1 MKKVKIPYLMLQWD
15 HMKLRRS
22 VSLLGFIYPR
32 NIQHHT
38 QGKNLVYV
46 EMTGVSVIEN
56 ANLPKLDCLRKDVT
70 AIFYNEGLKI
80 TISGNLTTM
89 DFLDVTLEIFTGKSS
104 NSLLYVNVNSNQAR
118 SIRQKN
124 QKRWKHNQQFETT
137 RRNKT
142 ALDSTKL
149 AIFRHFQLCELAL

>member
-15 HMKLRRS
+15 HMKVRRS

-32 NIQHHT
+32 NIQHHI

-70 AIFYNEGLKI
+70 AIFYNEGLI
-80 TISGNLTTM
+80 
-89 DFLDVTLEIFTGKSS
+89 
-104 NSLLYVNVNSNQAR
+104 
-118 SIRQKN
+118 
-124 QKRWKHNQQFETT
+124 
-137 RRNKT
+137 
-142 ALDSTKL
+142 
-149 AIFRHFQLCELAL
+149 